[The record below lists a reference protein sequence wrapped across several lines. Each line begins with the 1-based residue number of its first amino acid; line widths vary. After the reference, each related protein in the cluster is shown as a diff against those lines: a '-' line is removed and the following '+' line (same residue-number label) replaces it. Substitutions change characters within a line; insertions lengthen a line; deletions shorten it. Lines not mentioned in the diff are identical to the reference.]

1 MTADSLDSATIQ
13 DYAVTLARSLLLS
26 KEGKAAGYW
35 TKPLIGKPR
44 VTGSAYVIGTY
55 TSFILG
61 CPLAG
66 LRRQPTEEPPP
77 LLPEA
82 ESLVAYFLEYP
93 TIKAIMDAH
102 FRSVDEYAAKNLSP
116 EMVGAMGDLRE
127 TLSRSGGGRGDES
140 ILTVYWQ
147 IMQQG
152 PAITIQQGIDA
163 FASLFLYGTCLSP
176 SEVKRLWGIQAGSA
190 VVPLMERPL
199 EDVQSE
205 TVAEINGLGQPGQR

>member
-1 MTADSLDSATIQ
+1 M
-13 DYAVTLARSLLLS
+13 LARSVLLS

-55 TSFILG
+55 TWFLLG

-66 LRRQPTEEPPP
+66 LRRQSTEESPP

-93 TIKAIMDAH
+93 TIKAVMDAH
-102 FRSVDEYAAKNLSP
+102 FRSVEEYAKTLSP
-116 EMVGAMGDLRE
+116 ELVGLLGDPRE
-127 TLSRSGGGRGDES
+127 TLSRPEIGRGDES

-152 PAITIQQGIDA
+152 PAFTIQQGIDA
-163 FASLFLYGTCLSP
+163 FSSLFLYGKCLPP
-176 SEVKRLWGIQAGSA
+176 SEVKRLWGIQAQSA
-190 VVPLMERPL
+190 VVPPMERPL
-199 EDVQSE
+199 EEVQSE
-205 TVAEINGLGQPGQR
+205 TVAEINGLG

>member
-1 MTADSLDSATIQ
+1 M
-13 DYAVTLARSLLLS
+13 LARSLLLS

-66 LRRQPTEEPPP
+66 LRRQSTEEPPP

-102 FRSVDEYAAKNLSP
+102 FRSTDEYAAKTLSP
-116 EMVGAMGDLRE
+116 EMVDSMGDLRSS
-127 TLSRSGGGRGDES
+127 LSHSSEIMRGDES

-152 PAITIQQGIDA
+152 PAFTIQQGIDA
-163 FASLFLYGTCLSP
+163 FASLFLYGTCLPP
-176 SEVKRLWGIQAGSA
+176 SEVKRLWGIQAYST
-190 VVPLMERPL
+190 VVPLMEAPL

-205 TVAEINGLGQPGQR
+205 TVAEINGLG